1 LRALAGKTDALQ
13 LAHQMSIADQEY
25 HLIDLGTG
33 ISYGG
38 FESLEA
44 ARIIAR
50 ERALK
55 SWQIFRGNKR
65 VEHHDPEV
73 P

>member
-1 LRALAGKTDALQ
+1 
-13 LAHQMSIADQEY
+13 MSKADQEY

-50 ERALK
+50 ELALK
-55 SWQIFRGNKR
+55 SWQIFHGNKR
-65 VEHHDPEV
+65 VEHHNPDVREEIT
-73 P
+73 

>member
-1 LRALAGKTDALQ
+1 
-13 LAHQMSIADQEY
+13 MSKADQEY
-25 HLIDLGTG
+25 HLIDLEIG
-33 ISYGG
+33 ITYGG

-50 ERALK
+50 EHALK
-55 SWQIFRGNKR
+55 SWQIFHGNIR

-73 P
+73 REEIRRSYPSLAHRD